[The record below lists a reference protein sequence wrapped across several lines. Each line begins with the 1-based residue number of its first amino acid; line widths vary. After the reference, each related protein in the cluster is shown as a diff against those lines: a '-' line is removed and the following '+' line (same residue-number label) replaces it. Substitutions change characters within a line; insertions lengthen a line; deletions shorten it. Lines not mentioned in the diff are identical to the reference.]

1 MFNLIK
7 TIITKSG
14 MIYSLAKSDF
24 KKRFVGSFFGL
35 VWMFVQPLAT
45 VLVYTLIFQVGF
57 RSTPPLA
64 NVPYVVWLICG
75 LVPWFYF
82 QDTLIQATNCLY
94 EYNYLV
100 KKVVFNV
107 ELLPIIKLV
116 SVGFSHVAFL
126 IILFV
131 ALFIAKIQFSFTFIL
146 VIYYSFALGIFALG
160 ISYFTSAINVFF
172 KDMTQIVAILLQFG
186 IWMCPIMYD
195 ERLFEGRAPF
205 VLKALKFN
213 PIYYIV
219 KGYRNCLLGESF
231 PAFAKLSIYYW
242 VVTIIIF
249 VLGYKLFDR
258 LKEDFSDVL

>member
-1 MFNLIK
+1 MFKLIK
-7 TIITKSG
+7 TIIQKSS
-14 MIYSLAKSDF
+14 MIYSLAKSDY
-24 KKRFVGSFFGL
+24 KKRFAGSFFGL
-35 VWMFVQPLAT
+35 IWMFVQPLAT

-64 NVPYVVWLICG
+64 NIPYVVWLICG

-82 QDTLIQATNCLY
+82 QDILIQGTNCLY

-116 SVGFSHVAFL
+116 SVGFAHAAFL
-126 IILFV
+126 VI
-131 ALFIAKIQFSFTFIL
+131 LFIALLIAHIPFSFSFIL
-146 VIYYSFALGIFALG
+146 VVYYSFALSIFSLG

-172 KDMTQIVAILLQFG
+172 KDMSQIVSIILQFG

-195 ERLFEGRAPF
+195 ERLFAGRVDF
-205 VLKALKFN
+205 VLQLLKFN

-231 PAFAKLSIYYW
+231 DGFAMITIYYW
-242 VVTIIIF
+242 LIAIIIF
-249 VLGYKLFDR
+249 VIGYKLFDR
-258 LKEDFSDVL
+258 LEDDFSDVL

>member
-1 MFNLIK
+1 MFKLIK
-7 TIITKSG
+7 TIVQKSG

-82 QDTLIQATNCLY
+82 QDTLIQGTNCLY

-100 KKVVFNV
+100 KKVVFNI

-116 SVGFSHVAFL
+116 SVGFAHAAFL
-126 IILFV
+126 IILFI
-131 ALFIAKIQFSFTFIL
+131 ALFIARIPFNFTFLL
-146 VIYYSFALGIFALG
+146 VVYYSFALSVFSLG

-172 KDMTQIVAILLQFG
+172 KDMSQIVSIVLQFG

-195 ERLFEGRAPF
+195 ERLFAGRAEF
-205 VLKALKFN
+205 VLKLLKFN

-231 PAFAKLSIYYW
+231 DSFVHISIYYW
-242 VVTIIIF
+242 IVAIIIF
-249 VLGYKLFDR
+249 TIGYKLFDR
-258 LKEDFSDVL
+258 LKDDFSDVL